1 MNFQRHLKLDHI
13 LDKMKNVIVIS
24 AHPDDE
30 ILGAGG
36 TLLKHKK
43 CGDNLAWV
51 IITGVDEAN
60 GFTKERVRTRELEIS
75 QVADGIGFS
84 KVYKLNYPTMGLSP
98 EKVNEMI
105 PKISSIFN
113 EFEPEVIYVMNRS
126 DAHSDH
132 RYTFDAVA
140 ACTKSFRYPFI
151 KKVLMYECI
160 SETEFAPQLPEKVF
174 IPNYFVDVSDFQSD
188 KIKLMQ
194 IYKSELSEHPFPR
207 SIANINALA
216 TFRGATVGVNFA
228 EAFQIIKII
237 EK

>member
-1 MNFQRHLKLDHI
+1 
-13 LDKMKNVIVIS
+13 MKKVIVIS

-36 TLLKHKK
+36 TLLKHKRS
-43 CGDNLAWV
+43 GDNLAWL

-60 GFTKERVRTRELEIS
+60 GFTKERVRTRELEIQ
-75 QVADGIGFS
+75 QVSESIGFS
-84 KVYKLNYPTMGLSP
+84 KVYKLNYPTMGLNP
-98 EKVNEMI
+98 AIVNEMI

-151 KKVLMYECI
+151 KKVLMYECL
-160 SETEFAPQLPEKVF
+160 SETEFAPILPERVF
-174 IPNYFVDVSDFQSD
+174 QPNYFVDISDFLNK
-188 KIKLMQ
+188 KIEIMK
-194 IYKSELSEHPFPR
+194 IFKSELGEHPFPR
-207 SIANINALA
+207 SIKNIKALA
-216 TFRGATVGVNFA
+216 IFRGATVGVNYA
-228 EAFQIIKII
+228 EAFQLIKYID
-237 EK
+237 K

>member
-1 MNFQRHLKLDHI
+1 
-13 LDKMKNVIVIS
+13 MKKVIVIS

-43 CGDNLAWV
+43 CGDDLAWV
-51 IITGVDEAN
+51 IITGVNEAN

-75 QVADGIGFS
+75 QVSDSIGFS
-84 KVYKLNYPTMGLSP
+84 KVYKLNYPTMGLNP
-98 EKVNEMI
+98 EIVNEMI

-174 IPNYFVDVSDFQSD
+174 IPNYFVDISEFQSE

-228 EAFQIIKII
+228 EAFQIVKII

>member
-1 MNFQRHLKLDHI
+1 
-13 LDKMKNVIVIS
+13 MKKVIVIS

-30 ILGAGG
+30 VLGAGG
-36 TLLKHKK
+36 TLLKHKNS
-43 CGDNLAWV
+43 GDNLAWL
-51 IITGVDEAN
+51 IITGIAEAN
-60 GFTKERVRTRELEIS
+60 GFTKERVRTRELEIQ
-75 QVADGIGFS
+75 QVSDSIGFS
-84 KVYKLNYPTMGLSP
+84 KVYKLNYPTMGLNP
-98 EKVNEMI
+98 EIVNEMI

-151 KKVLMYECI
+151 KKVFMYECI

-174 IPNYFVDVSDFQSD
+174 IPNYFVDISEFQSA

-194 IYKSELSEHPFPR
+194 IYNSELSEHPFPR

-237 EK
+237 DK